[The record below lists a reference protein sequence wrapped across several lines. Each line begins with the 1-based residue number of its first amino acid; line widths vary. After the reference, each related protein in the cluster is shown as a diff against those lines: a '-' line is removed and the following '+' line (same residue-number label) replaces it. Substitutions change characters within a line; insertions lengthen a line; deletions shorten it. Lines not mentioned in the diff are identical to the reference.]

1 MHTNEAST
9 GRVLISFIG
18 GLAVGYGL
26 ALLFA
31 PRTGRETREAIG
43 TYARSTGES
52 LSSMA
57 RNAMDA
63 ARQAAESGTQKL
75 AAATKRGQAHTEEA
89 VSSLG
94 SELEH

>member
-43 TYARSTGES
+43 SYARSTGES
-52 LSSMA
+52 LSTMA
-57 RNAMDA
+57 RNAIDA

-75 AAATKRGQAHTEEA
+75 AEATKRGQVRAEETA
-89 VSSLG
+89 STLG

>member
-1 MHTNEAST
+1 MHTNEVST

-31 PRTGRETREAIG
+31 PRTGRETREALSN
-43 TYARSTGES
+43 YARSTGES

-75 AAATKRGQAHTEEA
+75 AAVAKRGQARTEEA
-89 VSSLG
+89 ATTLG

>member
-1 MHTNEAST
+1 MQANEASS
-9 GRVLISFIG
+9 GRVLLSFIG

-31 PRTGRETREAIG
+31 PRTGRETRDAIG
-43 TYARSTGES
+43 SYARSTGEA

-63 ARQAAESGTQKL
+63 ARQAAEKGSEKL
-75 AAATKRGQAHTEEA
+75 AAARRGQSHVQETTI
-89 VSSLG
+89 SSLG
-94 SELEH
+94 KELEH

>member
-1 MHTNEAST
+1 MHRNEAST

-31 PRTGRETREAIG
+31 PRTGRETREALG
-43 TYARSTGES
+43 SYARSTGET

-57 RNAMDA
+57 RNAVDA
-63 ARQAAESGTQKL
+63 ARQAAESGSQKL
-75 AAATKRGQAHTEEA
+75 ATAAKRGQARAEETA
-89 VSSLG
+89 SSLS